1 MRIARRLLLVLLCGF
16 AVWSPARAQV
26 ALSPQIADIALDGP
40 AATHSFRLT
49 NQAKLPM
56 RVAVTVS
63 NWTMDID
70 GNVTTIPPTEQSLD
84 SWIELNPAAFTIA
97 PGESQVVRYAV
108 RPALALSPGE
118 HRAMVFFTERPDPQ
132 DASKPATLRVYFHL
146 GAAIYAHV
154 GPVQENGEV
163 ASLRT
168 DARAATFTLH
178 NSGNATTR
186 MRGQFA
192 LWQRQAYPSANA
204 VTPTQL
210 DKDFK
215 PPAGLIA
222 YGRLPQDAVLPGA
235 DRHVTLD
242 FDGKPLPAG
251 HYVLAL
257 QGTLGATVI
266 DRSVRFDVPGTVR
279 H

>member
-1 MRIARRLLLVLLCGF
+1 MMPFRRAAALALALAF
-16 AVWSPARAQV
+16 SPSAFPQV
-26 ALSPQIADIALDGP
+26 ALSPQIADFSLDAP
-40 AATHSFRLT
+40 AQTQSFRLS

-56 RVAVTVS
+56 HVVVS
-63 NWTMDID
+63 VQNWTMDID
-70 GNVTTIPPTEQSLD
+70 GRVSVTPATEQSLAP
-84 SWIELNPAAFTIA
+84 WVEINPTSFTVD
-97 PGESQVVRYAV
+97 PGQSQVVRYAIRSAV
-108 RPALALSPGE
+108 KLEPGE
-118 HRAMVFFTERPDPQ
+118 HRAMVFFTEQPSPDEQ
-132 DASKPATLRVYFHL
+132 AKPTTLRAYFKL

-163 ASLRT
+163 ASLHAE
-168 DARAATFTLH
+168 ARGATFTLH

-192 LWQRQAYPSANA
+192 LWQQQAYPNASA
-204 VTPTQL
+204 VTPAQL
-210 DKDFK
+210 EKGFK

-242 FDGKPLPAG
+242 FDGKALPAG

-266 DRSVRFDVPGTVR
+266 DRSVRFDVPGAVR

>member
-1 MRIARRLLLVLLCGF
+1 MIPLRRAAALALALAF
-16 AVWSPARAQV
+16 SPSAFPQV
-26 ALSPQIADIALDGP
+26 ALSPQIADISLDAP
-40 AATHSFRLT
+40 AQTHAFRLS

-56 RVAVTVS
+56 QVVVS
-63 NWTMDID
+63 VQNWTMDID
-70 GNVTTIPPTEQSLD
+70 GRVSVTPATEQSLAP
-84 SWIELNPAAFTIA
+84 WVEINPTSFTVE
-97 PGESQVVRYAV
+97 PGQSQVVRYAV
-108 RPALALSPGE
+108 RPAVQLEPGE
-118 HRAMVFFTERPDPQ
+118 HRAMVFFTEQPSPEDR
-132 DASKPATLRVYFHL
+132 AKPTTLRAYFKL

-163 ASLRT
+163 TSLRT

-186 MRGQFA
+186 MLGQFA
-192 LWQRQAYPSANA
+192 LWTRQAYPRANA
-204 VTPTQL
+204 VTPAQL

-222 YGRLPQDAVLPGA
+222 SGRLPQGAVLPGA

-257 QGTLGATVI
+257 QGTLGATVL
-266 DRSVRFDVPGTVR
+266 DRSVRFDVPGAVR

>member
-1 MRIARRLLLVLLCGF
+1 MIPFRRAAALALALAF
-16 AVWSPARAQV
+16 SASAFPQV
-26 ALSPQIADIALDGP
+26 ALSPQIADISLDAP
-40 AATHSFRLT
+40 AQTQSFRLS

-56 RVAVTVS
+56 HVVVS
-63 NWTMDID
+63 VQNWTMDID
-70 GNVTTIPPTEQSLD
+70 GRVGVAPATEQSLAP
-84 SWIELNPAAFTIA
+84 WVEINPTSFTVE
-97 PGESQVVRYAV
+97 PGQSQVVRYAI
-108 RPALALSPGE
+108 RPAVKLEPGE
-118 HRAMVFFTERPDPQ
+118 HRAMVFFTEQPSPDDQ
-132 DASKPATLRVYFHL
+132 AKPTTLRAYFKL
-146 GAAIYAHV
+146 GAAIYAHI

-192 LWQRQAYPSANA
+192 LWQQQAHPSANA
-204 VTPTQL
+204 VTPAQL